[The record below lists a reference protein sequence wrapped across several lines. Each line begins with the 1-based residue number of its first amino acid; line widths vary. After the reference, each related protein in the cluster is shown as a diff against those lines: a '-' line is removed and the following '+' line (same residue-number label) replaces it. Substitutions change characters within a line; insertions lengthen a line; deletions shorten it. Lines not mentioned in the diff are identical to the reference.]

1 MVVSYDPL
9 YFCVVC
15 CDLSIFISDF
25 IDLIFL
31 PLFLDNFNFLLFN
44 SFTLVMPYV
53 AYGVL
58 VPQPGIEWT
67 LALSFD
73 SENTEVHWTARE
85 FPMN

>member
-1 MVVSYDPL
+1 
-9 YFCVVC
+9 
-15 CDLSIFISDF
+15 
-25 IDLIFL
+25 
-31 PLFLDNFNFLLFN
+31 
-44 SFTLVMPYV
+44 MPYV